1 MCKDLLESSFN
12 FRNMSNALKNFFE
25 GVLMIIFQNIH
36 PIKVLKQAKSFK
48 EYFKNVFKMIL

>member
-36 PIKVLKQAKSFK
+36 PRKVLKQAKSFK